1 MFPNF
6 IFIKT
11 LKLFIV
17 CTQGANLVILEV
29 QLLDALQEW
38 LLQAVYPVVA
48 QIEDLQVR
56 GQATG
61 KLPQLF
67 FFFFVTFSS

>member
-6 IFIKT
+6 T
-11 LKLFIV
+11 LFV
-17 CTQGANLVILEV
+17 VWTHNLVILEV
-29 QLLDALQEW
+29 QDPQLQER

-67 FFFFVTFSS
+67 FCLFVFWNV

>member
-6 IFIKT
+6 T
-11 LKLFIV
+11 LFV
-17 CTQGANLVILEV
+17 VWTQGTNLVILEV
-29 QLLDALQEW
+29 QDPQFFEAFQER

-67 FFFFVTFSS
+67 FCLFVFWNV